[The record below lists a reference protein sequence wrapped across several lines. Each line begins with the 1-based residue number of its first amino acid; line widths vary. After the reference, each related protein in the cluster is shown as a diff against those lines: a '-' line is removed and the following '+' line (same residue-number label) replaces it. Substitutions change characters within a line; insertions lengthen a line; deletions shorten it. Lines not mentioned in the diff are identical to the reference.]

1 MIDKIF
7 ILFLKKEYINW
18 TQVDNRFYLGPI
30 ILFLIIVDKQLLRRD
45 LIFSLG

>member
-18 TQVDNRFYLGPI
+18 TQVDNTI
-30 ILFLIIVDKQLLRRD
+30 WAQLFC
-45 LIFSLG
+45 F